1 MQIIFYELP
10 NHIFGAENKTQ
21 LVPTF
26 FLLFRIFMKQK
37 VLLTKYYFCNIM
49 TAMISR
55 YCNKPK
61 QIVLFTLLS
70 QKTVTRKM
78 KLLEFKIDQK

>member
-37 VLLTKYYFCNIM
+37 V
-49 TAMISR
+49 
-55 YCNKPK
+55 
-61 QIVLFTLLS
+61 
-70 QKTVTRKM
+70 
-78 KLLEFKIDQK
+78 